1 MRKTFLFLVVVT
13 LMVFTFALAA
23 HADSTTATAAS
34 TAQFVIGQTS
44 YTVAGTVYN
53 MDAAPYIQDG
63 RTLVPVSY
71 LATALGAQTT
81 WDGTTQTVT
90 VTEGSTTIELVIGS
104 TTMTVNGTAQTM
116 DVAPVI
122 TNSRTFLPARYV
134 ADALGATVSWDA
146 TTQTVT
152 ITLPATTPP
161 ATTPPAT
168 TPPATTPPATTP
180 TVTPPATTPAAPTNA
195 FDAYI
200 QTLPGLFNPANAVG
214 VTCTYQFDI
223 TGSADPG
230 MYWVTIA
237 NGACTVGDGA
247 VNNPTL
253 TITVG
258 EQLWFNIVADSK
270 TGGSLGATDLFAS
283 PPLYTATPASNLSP
297 YLSSMNS
304 YFTK

>member
-13 LMVFTFALAA
+13 LMIFTFALAA
-23 HADSTTATAAS
+23 HAASTTATAS
-34 TAQFVIGQTS
+34 TAQFVIGQSS

-122 TNSRTFLPARYV
+122 TNSRTFLPASYV

-161 ATTPPAT
+161 ATTTACDY
-168 TPPATTPPATTP
+168 
-180 TVTPPATTPAAPTNA
+180 AAC
-195 FDAYI
+195 DYAY
-200 QTLPGLFNPANAVG
+200 G
-214 VTCTYQFDI
+214 
-223 TGSADPG
+223 
-230 MYWVTIA
+230 
-237 NGACTVGDGA
+237 
-247 VNNPTL
+247 
-253 TITVG
+253 
-258 EQLWFNIVADSK
+258 
-270 TGGSLGATDLFAS
+270 
-283 PPLYTATPASNLSP
+283 YTAGNHAGCADQC
-297 YLSSMNS
+297 
-304 YFTK
+304 F